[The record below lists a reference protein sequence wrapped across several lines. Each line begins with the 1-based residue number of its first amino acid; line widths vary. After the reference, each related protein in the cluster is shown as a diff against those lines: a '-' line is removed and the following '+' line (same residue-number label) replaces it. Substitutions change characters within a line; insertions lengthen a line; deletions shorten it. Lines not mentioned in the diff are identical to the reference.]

1 VCAGSEFDPNV
12 YNISHLINY
21 VGFMP
26 YAETG
31 ELYRS
36 IDIGVSLMAS
46 SHPSYPPIEM
56 MACATVVVT
65 NQNPAT
71 SEFFSEKNAVVVP
84 PITDE
89 IVETIAELI
98 QKPEVRKKLSSSASA
113 FARESI
119 QDWKSVSQEFH
130 SLIKG

>member
-1 VCAGSEFDPNV
+1 
-12 YNISHLINY
+12 
-21 VGFMP
+21 
-26 YAETG
+26 
-31 ELYRS
+31 
-36 IDIGVSLMAS
+36 
-46 SHPSYPPIEM
+46 
-56 MACATVVVT
+56 VVVT

-98 QKPEVRKKLSSSASA
+98 QKPEVRKKISSSAST
-113 FARESI
+113 FAQESI
-119 QDWKSVSQEFH
+119 QDWKNVSQEFH